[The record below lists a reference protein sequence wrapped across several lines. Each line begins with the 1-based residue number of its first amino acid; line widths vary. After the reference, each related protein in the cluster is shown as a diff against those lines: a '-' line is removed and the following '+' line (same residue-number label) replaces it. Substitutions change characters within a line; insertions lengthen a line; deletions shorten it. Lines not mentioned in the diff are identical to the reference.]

1 MKQYE
6 EYKTT
11 NISWLDKIPKHW
23 NELRGKLIYK
33 KVDRNPEENDE
44 VITCFRDGQVTLR
57 KNRRLSGYT
66 ESIKEIGY
74 QHINKGDLVIHIM
87 DAFAGAIGVSDSN
100 GKGSP
105 VYNVCVSRICV
116 NNYFYA
122 YLLRE
127 MARNGYISSLYRGI
141 RERSSDFRFNVF
153 ANQIYPVPPREE
165 QDKIV
170 AYLDYQTSNINK
182 LILSKRKQIELLEEY
197 KKTKISEVVT
207 KGLNPNAEMKESGI
221 DWIGQI
227 PKHWE
232 VKRLKEILLINGRI
246 GFRGYGKND
255 IVDNNTGALSLSPIN
270 ILNGK
275 LIYDK
280 CTYISYEKYY
290 ESPEIMVKNGDI
302 IFVKTGSSYGKSC
315 IVNNIFQETTI
326 NPQLILF
333 NNFKIDEKYLYY
345 TLQSNLLKD
354 QIDNAVIGG
363 TIPTINQNKIANFN
377 IIIPQKNEINIIVE
391 YLDDLIFKLDNLIS
405 KHKLYIEK
413 LEEYKK
419 ILISDVVTGKID
431 VRDSDI
437 PEYEKIE
444 INEGTEEK
452 SDDEVKME

>member
-1 MKQYE
+1 
-6 EYKTT
+6 
-11 NISWLDKIPKHW
+11 
-23 NELRGKLIYK
+23 
-33 KVDRNPEENDE
+33 
-44 VITCFRDGQVTLR
+44 
-57 KNRRLSGYT
+57 
-66 ESIKEIGY
+66 
-74 QHINKGDLVIHIM
+74 
-87 DAFAGAIGVSDSN
+87 
-100 GKGSP
+100 
-105 VYNVCVSRICV
+105 
-116 NNYFYA
+116 
-122 YLLRE
+122 

>member
-11 NISWLDKIPKHW
+11 NITWLDKIPKHW

-197 KKTKISEVVT
+197 KKTKISETVT

-227 PKHWE
+227 PKHWD
-232 VKRLKEILLINGRI
+232 VKKINELFIHRKTKVSDKEYSPLSVTKNGVVPQLMDAVKTDNGDNRKLVCANDFVINSRSDRKSSCGVSDLNGSVSLIYLVLYLIKKDSFNIKLIHYLFRSYYFSEEFYRNGRGIVADLWTTRYTEMKNIYIPIPPLDEQKEI
-246 GFRGYGKND
+246 
-255 IVDNNTGALSLSPIN
+255 A
-270 ILNGK
+270 
-275 LIYDK
+275 
-280 CTYISYEKYY
+280 
-290 ESPEIMVKNGDI
+290 
-302 IFVKTGSSYGKSC
+302 
-315 IVNNIFQETTI
+315 
-326 NPQLILF
+326 
-333 NNFKIDEKYLYY
+333 
-345 TLQSNLLKD
+345 
-354 QIDNAVIGG
+354 A
-363 TIPTINQNKIANFN
+363 
-377 IIIPQKNEINIIVE
+377 
-391 YLDDLIFKLDNLIS
+391 YLDNLTFKLDNLIS

-431 VRDSDI
+431 VRDIDI
-437 PEYEKIE
+437 PEYEKVDI
-444 INEGTEEK
+444 TEEI
-452 SDDEVKME
+452 

>member
-1 MKQYE
+1 MGNIKYWFGNIPSHWIVKRIE
-6 EYKTT
+6 ELFIQRKTKV
-11 NISWLDKIPKHW
+11 SDKEYSP
-23 NELRGKLIYK
+23 LS
-33 KVDRNPEENDE
+33 
-44 VITCFRDGQVTLR
+44 VT
-57 KNRRLSGYT
+57 KNGVVPQL
-66 ESIKEIGY
+66 
-74 QHINKGDLVIHIM
+74 M
-87 DAFAGAIGVSDSN
+87 DAAKTDNGDNRKLVCVNDFVINSRSDRKSSCGVSDLN
-100 GKGSP
+100 GS
-105 VYNVCVSRICV
+105 VSLIYLVLYLINKNSLNIKLIHYLFRSY
-116 NNYFYA
+116 YFSEEFY
-122 YLLRE
+122 
-127 MARNGYISSLYRGI
+127 RNGRGI
-141 RERSSDFRFNVF
+141 VADLWTTRYIDMKK
-153 ANQIYPVPPREE
+153 IDIPVPPREE

-280 CTYISYEKYY
+280 CTSISYEKYY

-377 IIIPQKNEINIIVE
+377 IIIPQKNEINIIV
-391 YLDDLIFKLDNLIS
+391 ISGRDNF
-405 KHKLYIEK
+405 
-413 LEEYKK
+413 
-419 ILISDVVTGKID
+419 
-431 VRDSDI
+431 
-437 PEYEKIE
+437 
-444 INEGTEEK
+444 N
-452 SDDEVKME
+452 